1 MAISSILLHSNTKIG
16 FLIVQ
21 NELSMAAIS
30 SKQLPV
36 IGNQLT
42 IVNSIFHFLKPI
54 FFDIN
59 VDGFSCV
66 IGKVK
71 KSVY

>member
-21 NELSMAAIS
+21 NEPNMAAIS

-36 IGNQLT
+36 IGHQLT

-59 VDGFSCV
+59 VDGFSSV